1 VLENLIGQFLYNKA
15 AEGDTKR
22 SRNLEAER
30 VAKANKL
37 RAALLLAG
45 MLAGCATSG
54 RNPADPLEPLNRVV
68 FSFNDTADQAVI
80 KPVARAY
87 RAVLPGIVRTGVSNF
102 FSNLEDVWISVN
114 DVLQGKFQQGLD
126 DFGRVLFNSTFGIAG
141 IFDFASEL
149 GFQKHNEDFGQTL
162 GSWGVGSGAYLVLP
176 ILGPSTIRDGFGL
189 LLDTRADLVF
199 YIDGVPCIT
208 PSTGRARSP
217 TAPTCS
223 MLRALSS
230 KRRSTS
236 TRSCAKPGCSADA
249 TSSTTASPR
258 GSVRNPMMNPPSN
271 RNPAS
276 MKSLSTCF
284 LHC

>member
-1 VLENLIGQFLYNKA
+1 MA
-15 AEGDTKR
+15 R
-22 SRNLEAER
+22 
-30 VAKANKL
+30 ANNPC
-37 RAALLLAG
+37 AALLLAG

-54 RNPADPLEPLNRVV
+54 GNPADPLEPLNRVV
-68 FSFNDTADQAVI
+68 FSFNDTADKAVI

-87 RAVLPGIVRTGVSNF
+87 RAVLPGFVRTGVANF

-114 DVLQGKFQQGLD
+114 DVLQGKFQQGVD

-199 YIDGVPCIT
+199 YIDGVPVHNSLYGT
-208 PSTGRARSP
+208 RAIANRANLLDASSVIEQAALDKYAFVREAWLQRRRNLVYDGDPPREREEPDDEP
-217 TAPTCS
+217 T
-223 MLRALSS
+223 
-230 KRRSTS
+230 K
-236 TRSCAKPGCSADA
+236 
-249 TSSTTASPR
+249 
-258 GSVRNPMMNPPSN
+258 
-271 RNPAS
+271 
-276 MKSLSTCF
+276 
-284 LHC
+284 

>member
-1 VLENLIGQFLYNKA
+1 
-15 AEGDTKR
+15 
-22 SRNLEAER
+22 LEADR
-30 VAKANKL
+30 VARANKL
-37 RAALLLAG
+37 CAALLLAG

-54 RNPADPLEPLNRVV
+54 GNPADPLEPLNRVV
-68 FSFNDTADQAVI
+68 FSFNDTADKAFI

-114 DVLQGKFQQGLD
+114 DVLQGKFQQGVD

-199 YIDGVPCIT
+199 YIDGVPVHNSLYGT
-208 PSTGRARSP
+208 RAIANRANLLDASSVIEQAALDKYAFVREAWLQRRRNLVYDGDPPREREEPDDEP
-217 TAPTCS
+217 T
-223 MLRALSS
+223 
-230 KRRSTS
+230 K
-236 TRSCAKPGCSADA
+236 
-249 TSSTTASPR
+249 
-258 GSVRNPMMNPPSN
+258 
-271 RNPAS
+271 
-276 MKSLSTCF
+276 
-284 LHC
+284 